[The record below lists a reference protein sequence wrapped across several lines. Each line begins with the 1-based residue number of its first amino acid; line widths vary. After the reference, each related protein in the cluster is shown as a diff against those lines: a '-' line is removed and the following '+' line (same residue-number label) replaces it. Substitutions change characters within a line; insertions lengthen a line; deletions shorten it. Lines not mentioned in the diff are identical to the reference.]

1 MTTTTTTIIIAA
13 SFGAGA
19 AGGVLLILSAPRRST
34 ATSVKAGRVQV
45 LAGRLRDRR
54 VLLRLAVA
62 LAAGIVAAAVTGWVV
77 GVVLAAAAVW
87 FLPQLVGP
95 DRAHARRMARIEA
108 IAGWTEM
115 LRDVL
120 SAAAGLE
127 QAILETARLAPPAI
141 RLEIA
146 SLAARLSSGQRLAP
160 ALRQLAGE
168 LDHPMADLV
177 LAALVLAAERQARQ
191 LTDLLGSLAATAR
204 EQAATWMRVESGR
217 ARIRTSVRVV
227 VATTLVF
234 AGGVVVFDRAYLDV
248 YNTTGGQLALLLIGA
263 VFTAGFAWLTRIAT
277 STGQTRP
284 LTLET
289 PVEPDVAAAAHD
301 GGERR

>member
-1 MTTTTTTIIIAA
+1 MTIDTMLIAA
-13 SFGAGA
+13 GLGAGA
-19 AGGVLLILSAPRRST
+19 AGGVLLILATGRRGT
-34 ATSVKAGRVQV
+34 PTSVKVSRLQV
-45 LAGRLRDRR
+45 LARKLRDRR
-54 VLLRLAVA
+54 VLLRLSVA

-95 DRAHARRMARIEA
+95 DRTHARRVARIEA

-127 QAILETARLAPPAI
+127 QAMLETARLTPPAI
-141 RLEIA
+141 RPEIT
-146 SLAARLSSGQRLAP
+146 SLAARLSSGQRLAQ

-168 LDHPMADLV
+168 LGHPMADLV

-191 LTDLLGSLAATAR
+191 LTDLLGSLATTAR
-204 EQAATWMRVESGR
+204 EQAATWMRIESGR

-248 YNTTGGQLALLLIGA
+248 YNTAGGQLVLLLIGGA
-263 VFTAGFAWLTRIAT
+263 FAAGFAWLTRIAA
-277 STGQTRP
+277 SAGQTRP
-284 LTLET
+284 LILET
-289 PVEPDVAAAAHD
+289 PVEPDGAAGAHD
-301 GGERR
+301 GGERG